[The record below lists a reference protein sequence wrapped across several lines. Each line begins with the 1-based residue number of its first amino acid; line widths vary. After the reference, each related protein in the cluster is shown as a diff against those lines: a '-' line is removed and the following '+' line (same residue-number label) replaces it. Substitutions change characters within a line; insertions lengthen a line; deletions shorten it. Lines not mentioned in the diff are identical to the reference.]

1 MKFSRNAS
9 AHWEGTIKE
18 GVGNLTTGSGALN
31 KAKYAFKTRF
41 KDDAGSNPEELI
53 GAAHAGCYTMQL
65 SDFLTQEGYT
75 INSLDTK
82 ATVTFEDAA
91 ITTIDLDVTGDVDG
105 TDEKEFTKL
114 AEKAKKNCPVSKLLN
129 SDINLKVHFKS

>member
-18 GVGNLTTGSGALN
+18 GVGNLSTDSGALN

-41 KDDAGSNPEELI
+41 KDDPGTNPEELI

-65 SDFLTQEGYT
+65 SDFLTEEGYT

-82 ATVTFEDAA
+82 AKVTFEDKE
-91 ITTIDLDVTGDVDG
+91 ITTIDLDVTGDVTG
-105 TDEKEFTKL
+105 TDEEGFTKL
-114 AEKAKKNCPVSKLLN
+114 AKKAKENCPVSKLLN
-129 SDINLKVHFKS
+129 ADINIKVHFKS

>member
-1 MKFSRNAS
+1 MKFSRDAS

-18 GVGNLTTGSGALN
+18 GVGHLTTGSGALN

-41 KDDAGSNPEELI
+41 KDDPGSNPEELI

-82 ATVTFEDAA
+82 AKVTFEDAE
-91 ITTIDLDVTGDVDG
+91 ITTIDLDVTGDVTG
-105 TDEKEFTKL
+105 TDEKGFTQL

-129 SDINLKVHFKS
+129 ADINLKVHFKS

>member
-18 GVGNLTTGSGALN
+18 GVGNLTTASGALN

-41 KDDAGSNPEELI
+41 KDDPGTNPEELI

-65 SDFLTQEGYT
+65 SDFLTEGGYT

-82 ATVTFEDAA
+82 AKVTFEDAA
-91 ITTIDLDVTGDVDG
+91 ITTIDLDLTGDVSG
-105 TDEKEFTKL
+105 IDEKKFTEL

-129 SDINLKVHFKS
+129 ADINLEVHFKS